1 MALTA
6 GALVK
11 QHHFLKMIPSFQI
24 PTSVSI
30 PDALPIPNI
39 PYKLPSYSMPR
50 WTPIVPPLPELQMLP
65 VPRTAPIEEK
75 VEEDKP
81 EKKPAQSPVNPP
93 ASPPL
98 NLKVPI
104 LEPEVIAPA
113 PIPVEAK
120 TPLIIEIPFVGE
132 MPVPSKEL
140 LVTSGATAAIAASVS
155 VVAALSAKS
164 LVNHLLKV
172 FKPIIKFIM
181 KKILKRNNK
190 YTISWARQRRLKV
203 PNRHK

>member
-1 MALTA
+1 
-6 GALVK
+6 
-11 QHHFLKMIPSFQI
+11 MIPSFQI

-39 PYKLPSYSMPR
+39 PYQLPSYTMPR
-50 WTPIVPPLPELQMLP
+50 WTPIVPPLPEQQMLRA
-65 VPRTAPIEEK
+65 PRAAPIEEK

-81 EKKPAQSPVNPP
+81 EKKPAQSPVNLP

-113 PIPVEAK
+113 PIPVKAE

-132 MPVPSKEL
+132 MLVPSKEL

-155 VVAALSAKS
+155 VVAALSATS
-164 LVNHLLKV
+164 LVNYLLKV